1 MCPEGSS
8 LTFHTYWPQCLY
20 GSILYGSQVSRTGSQ
35 LLINDSAGT
44 SGPIFTDL
52 PSTRDSGIQEV

>member
-1 MCPEGSS
+1 MCPEGGS
-8 LTFHTYWPQCLY
+8 LTFHTSWPQCLY

-44 SGPIFTDL
+44 SGPAFTDPL
-52 PSTRDSGIQEV
+52 STCDSRIQEA